1 MSQTKVK
8 KQTPEQA
15 ALIIVYREKWI
26 AIALSTGSINCSQA
40 AETIKS
46 ADCAIGKTA
55 PTIIFVDRI
64 CQQLAATELDI

>member
-1 MSQTKVK
+1 MES
-8 KQTPEQA
+8 
-15 ALIIVYREKWI
+15 

-55 PTIIFVDRI
+55 PEIIFVDRI
-64 CQQLAATELDI
+64 CQQLAATELEI

>member
-15 ALIIVYREKWI
+15 ALIPVYREKWK

-46 ADCAIGKTA
+46 AGAIIGKKA
-55 PTIIFVDRI
+55 PTIIFLNRI
-64 CQQLAATELDI
+64 CQ